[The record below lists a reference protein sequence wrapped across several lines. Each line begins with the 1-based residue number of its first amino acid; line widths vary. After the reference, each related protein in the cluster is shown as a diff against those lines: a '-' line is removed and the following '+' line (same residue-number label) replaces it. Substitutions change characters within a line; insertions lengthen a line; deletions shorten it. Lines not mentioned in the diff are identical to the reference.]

1 MTALAMAGDVALAR
15 QADIPAPSAASAP
28 ADQDRMTPQD
38 PGAASASR
46 WRIQRRAELEF
57 EQQRNFRLDRD
68 DPKRRSDVEPLLRLG
83 LTYRANRHL
92 LGFVETEALIDQRD
106 ERGRP
111 SRTDGRLRLN
121 QAYLALDEWIDDSEI
136 RIGRWLYRD
145 EREWLF
151 DESLD
156 GVLARY
162 DRGKIEVDALAGR
175 VNLWRRD
182 LFDSGTRGDPVNVYG
197 LLARYEIRKAFEIG
211 AYAVVRHDTAGLAGR
226 HRHMGLRAHGRLGNW
241 LHWTEVGIVRGND
254 GRQRLNGHGFDIGG
268 VYTVAEQPFRPRLL
282 VGYAY
287 GSGDDDPDDGVDRR
301 FRQTGMQSNE
311 ARLGGLFKRRIYG
324 EAFDPELSNLHI
336 VSLGVGIAPTPRWS
350 IDLVWHGYRQA
361 KTAEV
366 EHAEIEPRR
375 DSLGRHALGQELN
388 LVVGHAP
395 SESVIVGAVLG
406 WFRPSGRFDAD
417 RNGRAHNPGQA
428 VFARLELKVRF

>member
-1 MTALAMAGDVALAR
+1 MAMLAVAGDAALAR
-15 QADIPAPSAASAP
+15 QGDIPTSSAAPPP

-38 PGAASASR
+38 DDPAAAGR
-46 WRIQRRAELEF
+46 WRIQRRAEVEF
-57 EQQRNFRLDRD
+57 EQQRNFRLNRD
-68 DPKRRSDVEPLLRLG
+68 DPERRSDVEPLLRLG

-121 QAYLALDEWIDDSEI
+121 QAYLELDEWIDDSRI

-156 GVLARY
+156 GILARH
-162 DRGKIEVDALAGR
+162 DRGRLEVDTLAGR

-182 LFDSGTRGDPVNVYG
+182 LFDSSTRGDPVNVYG

-211 AYAVVRHDTAGLAGR
+211 AYAIVRHDTAGFAGR
-226 HRHMGLRAHGRLGNW
+226 QRHLGLRAHGRLGNW
-241 LHWTEVGIVRGND
+241 LHWTEIGLVRGDD
-254 GRQRLNGHGFDIGG
+254 GRQRLSGHGFDIGG
-268 VYTVAEQPFRPRLL
+268 VYTVDQQPFRPRLL

-287 GSGDDDPDDGVDRR
+287 GSGDENPDDGVDRR

-336 VSLGVGIAPTPRWS
+336 VSLGIGITPAPRWS
-350 IDLVWHGYRQA
+350 IDLIWHGYRQA
-361 KTAEV
+361 QAAEV

-375 DSLGRHALGQELN
+375 DSLDRHAVGQELN

-395 SESVIVGAVLG
+395 NESVIVGAALG

-417 RNGRAHNPGQA
+417 RNGRARNPGQA